1 MNPYSNA
8 VAALVLSAD
17 PGNSLALAA
26 LIVSVVIN
34 LLTFAFFLGFYFGAF
49 REFKR
54 NTERDL
60 EDLKSVF
67 FTQSKTP
74 PRHSRAKAAIP
85 GESFK

>member
-1 MNPYSNA
+1 MNPI
-8 VAALVLSAD
+8 
-17 PGNSLALAA
+17 ALAA
-26 LIVSVVIN
+26 LIASVVIN
-34 LLTFAFFLGFYFGAF
+34 LLTFAFFLGFYFGTF

-74 PRHSRAKAAIP
+74 PRHSRAKAAIT
-85 GESFK
+85 GESFND